1 MPDLLAWLPAGVLAT
16 VALSASSVLLGFG
29 LPLAAGLAVLGLV
42 RGFVELRWREFVIG
56 MLLVVAL
63 VAAGVALRVWGA
75 GLVAGSSAES
85 AAELGAANSTAS
97 FVFTAV
103 TPFGVILG
111 VLLVVVGLVRRY
123 VGRSRS
129 QPRSR

>member
-16 VALSASSVLLGFG
+16 VVLSASSVLLGFG

-42 RGFVELRWREFVIG
+42 RGFVELRWREFVLG

-63 VAAGVALRVWGA
+63 VAAGVALRSWGA
-75 GLVAGSSAES
+75 GLVEGS
-85 AAELGAANSTAS
+85 ELAAANSTAA

-129 QPRSR
+129 RSR

>member
-42 RGFVELRWREFVIG
+42 RGFVELRWRDFVLG
-56 MLLVVAL
+56 MLLVVGL

-75 GLVAGSSAES
+75 GLVAGE
-85 AAELGAANSTAS
+85 ELGAANSTAA

-129 QPRSR
+129 SR

>member
-1 MPDLLAWLPAGVLAT
+1 L
-16 VALSASSVLLGFG
+16 G

-42 RGFVELRWREFVIG
+42 RGFVELRWREFVLG

-63 VAAGVALRVWGA
+63 VAAGVALRSWGA
-75 GLVAGSSAES
+75 GLVAG
-85 AAELGAANSTAS
+85 AELAAANSTAA

-111 VLLVVVGLVRRY
+111 VVLVVVGLVRRY
-123 VGRSRS
+123 VGRGSSRS
-129 QPRSR
+129 R

>member
-42 RGFVELRWREFVIG
+42 RGFVELRWREFVLG

-63 VAAGVALRVWGA
+63 VAAGVALRSWGA
-75 GLVAGSSAES
+75 GLVAG
-85 AAELGAANSTAS
+85 AELAAANSTAA

-111 VLLVVVGLVRRY
+111 VVLVVVGLVRRY

-129 QPRSR
+129 RSR

>member
-16 VALSASSVLLGFG
+16 VVLSASSVLLGLG

-42 RGFVELRWREFVIG
+42 RGFVELRWREFVLG

-63 VAAGVALRVWGA
+63 VAAGVALRSWGA
-75 GLVAGSSAES
+75 GLVEGS
-85 AAELGAANSTAS
+85 ELAAANSTAA

-111 VLLVVVGLVRRY
+111 VVLVVVGLVRRY
-123 VGRSRS
+123 VGRGSSRS
-129 QPRSR
+129 R

>member
-1 MPDLLAWLPAGVLAT
+1 MPDPLGWLPADLLAT
-16 VALSASSVLLGFG
+16 IALSASSVLLGFG

-42 RGFVELRWREFVIG
+42 RGFVELRWREFVLG

-63 VAAGVALRVWGA
+63 VAGGVALRSWGA
-75 GLVAGSSAES
+75 GLVEGS
-85 AAELGAANSTAS
+85 ELAAANSTAA

-111 VLLVVVGLVRRY
+111 VVLVVVGLVRRY
-123 VGRSRS
+123 VGRG
-129 QPRSR
+129 RSRAR

>member
-1 MPDLLAWLPAGVLAT
+1 MPDPLGWLPADLLAT
-16 VALSASSVLLGFG
+16 IALSASSVLLGFG

-42 RGFVELRWREFVIG
+42 RGFVELRWREFVLG

-75 GLVAGSSAES
+75 GLVAGS
-85 AAELGAANSTAS
+85 ELAAANSTAA

-111 VLLVVVGLVRRY
+111 VVLVVVGLVRRY
-123 VGRSRS
+123 VGRG
-129 QPRSR
+129 RSRAR